1 MQESINRNKVE
12 ADKQFAEIMQQF
24 KALRPAPLSHHTA
37 AVAIP
42 HHTTQPISL
51 NSQNSYPAFV
61 VTSYPPFPRQPSAAY
76 TSFSG
81 LRFDSQGFP
90 LPMTHAGEFSVNRNH
105 CPPPTST
112 VHGSERGWQLGSDH
126 RLRKLK
132 MPLFDGEDV
141 YGWVYQVERFFE
153 VQGLITTGDRL
164 RAAVLSLEGSALSWF
179 RWINNRE
186 PFRSWEE
193 VKRRLLHCFQPS
205 QNGNLLEQ
213 FFLISQQG
221 TAREYVTMFEKMA
234 AQLPGLTEE
243 VLGGV
248 FIKGLTPELRTAV
261 ELLLPGL
268 RVTEDFY
275 PLELGSTDII
285 LGVKWLRQLGEVRV
299 NWKRLTMTF
308 QNGDNRVTLCGEPGL
323 HRTEAS
329 LRSLARGI
337 SVNDQGYFV
346 TLASLNGAELP
357 ESQVNPALGTLL
369 TEFVDI
375 FSMPIG
381 LPPSRDHEHAI
392 VLKEGTEPI
401 NVRPYRYPQLQKDE
415 IEKLVGEMIESGII
429 RPSTSPFSSPVL
441 LVKKKDGSWRFC
453 VDYRALNKST
463 VLDKF
468 PIPVID
474 ELLDELHGATIF
486 SKLDLKSG
494 YHQIRMRGADTH
506 KTAFRTH
513 EGHYEFLV
521 MPFGLTNAP
530 STFQSLM
537 NRVFRPYLRKFVLVF
552 FDDILVYS
560 CTVEEHRE
568 HLALVFKCLRDEKLY
583 CNRKKCIFGQ
593 KQVEYLGHIVSSDG
607 GYGKI
612 ARVLTDLLKK
622 DSFKWTA
629 KATAIFRQLQRVM
642 TQVPVLRLPDFSKK
656 FTIETDASGQGVGA
670 VLMQEG
676 RPVAYFS
683 QVLGPRAQLKS
694 VYEREL
700 MAIVLA
706 VQKWRPYLLGRTFT
720 VITDQKSL
728 KYLLEQRTVVGEYQ
742 RWVSKLSGYELEIQY
757 RPRREN
763 GATDALSRRREEVE
777 LKLTSVTTVG
787 LPDQLLQD
795 LKKDSELEALWLS
808 LETNTEGVEGYS
820 SVDGEIRYRG
830 RLVLPRTSEWIPR
843 IFVEFHGGTM
853 GVTRCCTSRSHRHLV
868 SYDRGYQRLLAEVA
882 SVLMGRDRFLAE
894 LRLQYRAHKVMKSQ
908 ADGKRR
914 MLNLLWEFCII
925 EVAAI
930 SPVSVGSKTS
940 KFRKL
945 SPRIMVLLRWW
956 QRIGHSGV
964 SLIISID
971 CLEGHAEIG
980 SNTEARFCKKCRAQF
995 PDFHLERLRIPLKEG
1010 TVPINSR
1017 PYTHPPTQKDAIEVM
1032 VKELL
1037 DTGDKFPIPVI
1048 EELIHEL
1055 QGSQYFTKLD
1065 LRFGNSAFGIG
1076 IASFETA
1083 CVFGAEKVEYLGH
1096 VITRKGVVTDK
1107 SKIEAMQQW
1116 PTPTNL
1122 NYPLT
1127 QLLKKNGFHWS
1138 DTAQATF
1145 DKLKQAMTEALV
1157 LKLPDFNELFILETD
1172 ASYGGIGAVLQ
1183 QGGHPVA
1190 YYSKTLAPRHHTL
1203 STYEKELLAVI
1214 QALMTVQLIVDS
1226 CQADADL
1233 QNLVKDLEANPQ
1245 SHKHYTWINGQLR
1258 RKGKLVVGNNEE
1270 LRQQL
1275 LQYFH
1280 SDPSGGHSGVHATIK
1295 RITGLGLC
1303 YWKKLRQQVKVFVA
1317 ICKVCQTNKPDLSAY
1332 PCLLQPL
1339 PIPKLVWSQI
1349 SMDFIEGLPSS
1360 NGKSAIFVVVDRL
1373 SVWNATEDACLVRN
1387 PRLGQN
1393 GSVWLSIDAVDRTL
1407 ATRKSMIQLLQFHL
1421 ERAQQRMKAIANA
1434 KRTDRE
1440 YEVGQ
1445 WVYLKLQ
1452 PHRQVSVRLGNP
1464 RYYGPF
1470 QVIQR
1475 VGQVV
1480 YKLELPSSSLIHPVF
1495 HVSQLKKYKGP
1506 IPNSTAVLPQCN
1518 TEGEMISLPVCS
1530 KRRALEP
1537 QRRRQGVR
1545 RSLAVTIWTLALAL
1559 GVA

>member
-1 MQESINRNKVE
+1 MTKISEVEANLEQFKSETLASQEETRNLCGQMRESMDRNKEE

-24 KALRPAPLSHHTA
+24 KAMRPAPLSIDMPASITPPATHPATPPPPLPHHTA
-37 AVAIP
+37 AAATP

-51 NSQNSYPAFV
+51 NSQNSYPAFA
-61 VTSYPPFPRQPSAAY
+61 VTSYPPFPGQPAAAY

-90 LPMTHAGEFSVNRNH
+90 LPTTHAGEFSVNRNPCPQVSSGGIFQNYPGNTFERAGGLFAIPH
-105 CPPPTST
+105 CSPTST
-112 VHGSERGWQLGSDH
+112 A
-126 RLRKLK
+126 
-132 MPLFDGEDV
+132 M
-141 YGWVYQVERFFE
+141 
-153 VQGLITTGDRL
+153 GLITTGDRL

-193 VKRRLLHCFQPS
+193 LKRRLLHRFQPS

-213 FFLISQQG
+213 FFSISQQG
-221 TAREYVTMFEKMA
+221 TAR
-234 AQLPGLTEE
+234 
-243 VLGGV
+243 
-248 FIKGLTPELRTAV
+248 LTPELRTAV
-261 ELLLPGL
+261 RTQQPTTLSQAMDLTMLIDESRIGGTGDPRGGTVSVSTRIGGGGIPRPLGGGIIGRGAKDKQSGTSRPPFKRLTETEFADKKAKGLCYRCDEKFLPGHRCPAKTL
-268 RVTEDFY
+268 QLLV
-275 PLELGSTDII
+275 II
-285 LGVKWLRQLGEVRV
+285 LRQGNEPKGGSEEDHGGEGKGKTRNTFNPSIGWSHELTSCSGHPEIGDNWQTRDGGISRQWDVGKVLWDLPKGEVRV

-346 TLASLNGAELP
+346 TLANLNGAELP
-357 ESQVNPALGTLL
+357 ESQVNPALDTLL

-607 GYGKI
+607 VKANPSKITAMTEWPIPRNLRELRGFLGLTGYYRKFVQGYGKI
-612 ARVLTDLLKK
+612 ARDPH
-622 DSFKWTA
+622 WTY
-629 KATAIFRQLQRVM
+629 
-642 TQVPVLRLPDFSKK
+642 VPVLRLPDFSKK

-683 QVLGPRAQLKS
+683 QVLGSRAQLKS

-742 RWVSKLSGYELEIQY
+742 RWVSKLSGYEFEIQY
-757 RPRREN
+757 RPGREN
-763 GATDALSRRREEVE
+763 GAADALSRRGKEVE
-777 LKLTSVTTVG
+777 LKLISVTTVG

-795 LKKDSELEALWLS
+795 LKKDSELEALRLS
-808 LETNTEGVEGYS
+808 LETNAKGMEGYS

-830 RLVLPRTSEWIPR
+830 RLVLPRTSEWI
-843 IFVEFHGGTM
+843 
-853 GVTRCCTSRSHRHLV
+853 
-868 SYDRGYQRLLAEVA
+868 
-882 SVLMGRDRFLAE
+882 
-894 LRLQYRAHKVMKSQ
+894 
-908 ADGKRR
+908 
-914 MLNLLWEFCII
+914 
-925 EVAAI
+925 
-930 SPVSVGSKTS
+930 
-940 KFRKL
+940 
-945 SPRIMVLLRWW
+945 
-956 QRIGHSGV
+956 
-964 SLIISID
+964 
-971 CLEGHAEIG
+971 
-980 SNTEARFCKKCRAQF
+980 TEYLPYK
-995 PDFHLERLRIPLKEG
+995 RLR
-1010 TVPINSR
+1010 
-1017 PYTHPPTQKDAIEVM
+1017 
-1032 VKELL
+1032 
-1037 DTGDKFPIPVI
+1037 
-1048 EELIHEL
+1048 
-1055 QGSQYFTKLD
+1055 
-1065 LRFGNSAFGIG
+1065 
-1076 IASFETA
+1076 
-1083 CVFGAEKVEYLGH
+1083 
-1096 VITRKGVVTDK
+1096 TR
-1107 SKIEAMQQW
+1107 
-1116 PTPTNL
+1116 
-1122 NYPLT
+1122 
-1127 QLLKKNGFHWS
+1127 
-1138 DTAQATF
+1138 
-1145 DKLKQAMTEALV
+1145 
-1157 LKLPDFNELFILETD
+1157 
-1172 ASYGGIGAVLQ
+1172 
-1183 QGGHPVA
+1183 
-1190 YYSKTLAPRHHTL
+1190 
-1203 STYEKELLAVI
+1203 
-1214 QALMTVQLIVDS
+1214 
-1226 CQADADL
+1226 
-1233 QNLVKDLEANPQ
+1233 
-1245 SHKHYTWINGQLR
+1245 
-1258 RKGKLVVGNNEE
+1258 
-1270 LRQQL
+1270 
-1275 LQYFH
+1275 
-1280 SDPSGGHSGVHATIK
+1280 
-1295 RITGLGLC
+1295 
-1303 YWKKLRQQVKVFVA
+1303 
-1317 ICKVCQTNKPDLSAY
+1317 VCQKNKYSNRSPAG
-1332 PCLLQPL
+1332 LLQPL
-1339 PIPKLVWSQI
+1339 ELPFRVWEDLT
-1349 SMDFIEGLPSS
+1349 MDFVEGLP
-1360 NGKSAIFVVVDRL
+1360 KSAGYSVVMVVVDRL
-1373 SVWNATEDACLVRN
+1373 SKSAHFIPMKHPFTASSVATVFVRE
-1387 PRLGQN
+1387 
-1393 GSVWLSIDAVDRTL
+1393 I
-1407 ATRKSMIQLLQFHL
+1407 
-1421 ERAQQRMKAIANA
+1421 
-1434 KRTDRE
+1434 
-1440 YEVGQ
+1440 
-1445 WVYLKLQ
+1445 
-1452 PHRQVSVRLGNP
+1452 VRLHGIPCSIISDRDKIFLTEAGDLSSVVFASERPKSGLKWLPWAEYWYKHLFSTLGLVEHHLKCLYGRDPP
-1464 RYYGPF
+1464 RSRELRSCTAVTAEVNEVHRAKTSKSECRPVYGPF
-1470 QVIQR
+1470 AVVERI
-1475 VGQVV
+1475 GQVA
-1480 YKLELPSSSLIHPVF
+1480 YRLKLPLTSSIHPVF
-1495 HVSQLKKYKGP
+1495 HVSQLKRVIGDHQVVCDLPYDLVTLLVPAEVFGSRL
-1506 IPNSTAVLPQCN
+1506 NGGHREVLMLGKDC
-1518 TEGEMISLPVCS
+1518 L
-1530 KRRALEP
+1530 KRKQPGRF
-1537 QRRRQGVR
+1537 
-1545 RSLAVTIWTLALAL
+1545 
-1559 GVA
+1559 